1 MRRVISLV
9 AAMALAVSMSGPSVA
24 AGPPSFL
31 THFYGSFDTLAN
43 GVVVGHTVARIW
55 PSTADKPTSGTY
67 STWTLDGKISSSAQL
82 GDVVF
87 NRKGGYNEVWFNGME
102 WGIGGT
108 NGIFTGH
115 FVDYL
120 DPAQADSVE
129 FYVRP
134 VNDLLLGGA
143 WRASLGD
150 PLYFHF
156 DVGTGVFSLVI
167 TG

>member
-31 THFYGSFDTLAN
+31 THFSGSFDMVAN
-43 GVVVGHTVARIW
+43 GEVVGHVDAQIW
-55 PSTADKPTSGTY
+55 PSSADKPTSGTY

-82 GDVVF
+82 GDTAF
-87 NRKGGYNEVWFNGME
+87 YRNDGYNEVWFNGME

-120 DPAQADSVE
+120 DPAAPDMVE
-129 FYVRP
+129 FWGRP
-134 VNDLLLGGA
+134 INNLVGGA
-143 WRASLGD
+143 WETSLGD
-150 PLYFHF
+150 PYYFQF
-156 DVGTGVFSLVI
+156 TVGNGLFRIVI